1 MSGAGWPC
9 ETVQIAPSWSEPI
22 RKTVTDYSFTEPVPV
37 PATTELGSQ
46 TITVTC
52 LVQYFLVSKSTTIT
66 IHAVPVVNSSTP
78 DTSSPQTSVPETS
91 VPQTSVPQTSV
102 TPTRT
107 APQPAHPGDNRI
119 RDILAIAALLVAIG
133 VALLVLRLR
142 RGRPPDP
149 ADGDRPD
156 PHPSRIRV
164 RVAAD
169 PNPAIHVRELDTR
182 SPVPGIRVRLAT
194 NEPQLHVREV
204 RR

>member
-22 RKTVTDYSFTEPVPV
+22 RKTVTDYLFTEPIPV
-37 PATTELGSQ
+37 PDTTELGSQ

-66 IHAVPVVNSSTP
+66 IRAVPVVNSSTP
-78 DTSSPQTSVPETS
+78 DTSS
-91 VPQTSVPQTSV
+91 PQTSVPQTSV

-156 PHPSRIRV
+156 PHPSQIRV